1 MLVKLIHFLGT
12 FLEFIGASMMLP
24 LLIALAYDEKSCA
37 WAFLISIFVCFVPG
51 MIIKYAFKKAF
62 EDETV
67 KKRDSY
73 MFVASAWIVASLVGC
88 IPYMI
93 SGVIDNFFYAF
104 FETCSGFTTTG
115 ASVFTDIEQLPHA
128 ILIWRCFTQW
138 LGGMGMIVLFTALLP
153 RLGAKGLSITNAET
167 PGPTE
172 TRLTAK
178 YSDTAKRLYVIYI
191 ILTLVLFLLL
201 LIGKMSPFDA
211 LAHSFATMATGG
223 FATHNA
229 GLAFFN
235 SNYIYFV
242 IGVFAFLAGTNFAL
256 FFDLLAGKVRKVF
269 ADEEFRLYL
278 SIIGFSTITMT
289 IALKAGNY
297 HNRVLEDIG
306 RALFQAVNTISTTG
320 FMTSD
325 VNWPSY
331 CVLLMTCLMMI
342 GGCSSSTAGG
352 IKLSRIVV
360 AFKIVKTELRKRSH
374 EYIFD
379 DITFN
384 RERVKSSTLYHIY
397 TYTTLF
403 FLTIVVGTLL
413 IGLFGGGSAPTNFL
427 TVISCISSLGPGLD
441 TLGLVCDYH
450 LESNICLIIY
460 NIIMIAGRL
469 EITTLLVLFSRHF
482 WHMDRVFN

>member
-1 MLVKLIHFLGT
+1 MI
-12 FLEFIGASMMLP
+12 LP
-24 LLIALAYDEKSCA
+24 LFIALAYDEESCA
-37 WAFLISIFVCFVPG
+37 WAFLISMLVCFIPG
-51 MIIKYAFKKAF
+51 MIVKSSFKKRL
-62 EDETV
+62 EDESV

-73 MFVASAWIVASLVGC
+73 IFVSSAWIVASLVGS
-88 IPYMI
+88 IPYML
-93 SGVIDNFFYAF
+93 SGTIDSFFYAF

-115 ASVFTDIEQLPHA
+115 ASVFTDIEHLPHA

-138 LGGMGMIVLFTALLP
+138 LGGMGMVVLFAALLP
-153 RLGAKGLSITNAET
+153 GLGAKGLSISNAET

-172 TRLTAK
+172 TRLTAR
-178 YSDTAKRLYVIYI
+178 YSDTARKLYFTYI
-191 ILTLVLFLLL
+191 ILTFILFVLLML
-201 LIGKMSPFDA
+201 GKMSPFDA

-223 FATHNA
+223 SSTHNA
-229 GLAFFN
+229 GLAFFD

-242 IGVFAFLAGTNFAL
+242 IGIFTMLAGVNFAL
-256 FFDLLAGKVRKVF
+256 FFDVIGGKIRKVIQ
-269 ADEEFRLYL
+269 DEEFRLYFI
-278 SIIGFSTITMT
+278 IIGFSAITMT
-289 IALKAGNY
+289 ISLRLSHT
-297 HNRVLEDIG
+297 HNSIFEDFF

-352 IKLSRIVV
+352 IKLSRILV
-360 AFKIVKTELRKRSH
+360 AFKIVRAELRSRSH
-374 EYIFD
+374 EFVFD
-379 DITFN
+379 DISFN
-384 RERVKSSTLYHIY
+384 RERIKSSTLYHIY

-403 FLTIVVGTLL
+403 FMTIVVGTFL
-413 IGLFGGGSAPTNFL
+413 IGLFGGGSAQTNFL

-450 LESNICLIIY
+450 FESNICLLIY
-460 NIIMIAGRL
+460 NFIMIAGRL

-482 WHMDRVFN
+482 WNMNRAFN